1 MLFASEEEVCILWN
15 MIGEIKSIVF
25 NIKMLTC
32 LLLCCSSGNVIHD
45 LAANSNEL
53 FSVSEIINLE
63 KCSKK
68 RDKALLH
75 KNFLK
80 NLQNY

>member
-1 MLFASEEEVCILWN
+1 MFCK
-15 MIGEIKSIVF
+15 IKSIVF
-25 NIKMLTC
+25 KIKMLPS
-32 LLLCCSSGNVIHD
+32 LLLCCSSGNVIHNI
-45 LAANSNEL
+45 AANSNEL

-68 RDKALLH
+68 QDKALLH
-75 KNFLK
+75 KNFFK

>member
-1 MLFASEEEVCILWN
+1 MLPS
-15 MIGEIKSIVF
+15 
-25 NIKMLTC
+25 
-32 LLLCCSSGNVIHD
+32 LLLCCSSGNVIHNI
-45 LAANSNEL
+45 AANSNEL

-68 RDKALLH
+68 QDKALLH
-75 KNFLK
+75 KNFFK